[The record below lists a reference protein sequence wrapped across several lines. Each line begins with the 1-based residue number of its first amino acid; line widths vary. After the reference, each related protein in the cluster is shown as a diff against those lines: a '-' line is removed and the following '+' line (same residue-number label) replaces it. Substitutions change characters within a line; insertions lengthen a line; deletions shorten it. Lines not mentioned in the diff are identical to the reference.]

1 MCIDHP
7 IKHRKISRVSL
18 EGTLHQS
25 ITLLEKEKGINN
37 RKDIMPID
45 RHIHSSKVVVNPH
58 PLLMAHGLCMFMYRG
73 STWQ

>member
-1 MCIDHP
+1 MAIDHS
-7 IKHRKISRVSL
+7 IKHWKISRVSL

-25 ITLLEKEKGINN
+25 ITLLEKKRNSNN
-37 RKDIMPID
+37 RKETMPID

>member
-1 MCIDHP
+1 MGIDHS

-25 ITLLEKEKGINN
+25 ITFLEKQKGLNN
-37 RKDIMPID
+37 RKETFAID
-45 RHIHSSKVVVNPH
+45 RHIHCSKVVVNPH
-58 PLLMAHGLCMFMYRG
+58 PLFMAHGLCMFMYRG